1 MSLARFFIN
10 HIPDRGSVHLDESE
24 SHHAA
29 RVLRVQ
35 IGDDCLVFDGKGY
48 EGFGTIE
55 SIHKREVTIA
65 ISGKRFAPRD
75 HNGKLWFA
83 IAMPKG
89 DRQRSVIEKLVE
101 LGVDRLLPID
111 SQRSVAKLDDDSIA
125 KLHRYNLEACKQCQ
139 RNRLMQI
146 DPPMPLKSLLT
157 HIDSMSLTDRWI
169 LHPGVD
175 GLTLSDFLA
184 SHLAHRGTTEQRATS
199 PDPGAFE
206 RPKGILFAIGPEG
219 GFTTEEIEQSALH
232 GFKRLHLGDRILRV
246 ETAVASAATLGSAV
260 LGIGN
265 SSNESHRADP

>member
-1 MSLARFFIN
+1 MSLARFFVN
-10 HIPDRGSVHLDESE
+10 HIPDRGLVHLDESE

-35 IGDDCLVFDGKGY
+35 IGEDCLIFDGQGY

-75 HNGKLWFA
+75 HSGNLCFA

-111 SQRSVAKLDDDSIA
+111 SHRSVAKLDDDSIA

-146 DPPMPLKSLLT
+146 DPPSTLRSLFT
-157 HIDSMSLTDRWI
+157 NIDSKSLTDRWI
-169 LHPGVD
+169 LHPGIE
-175 GLTLSDFLA
+175 GSTLSEFLE
-184 SHLAHRGTTEQRATS
+184 SHMKPRDTADKQETAQ
-199 PDPGAFE
+199 DPSAFE
-206 RPKGILFAIGPEG
+206 RPRGILFAVGPEG
-219 GFTTEEIEQSALH
+219 GFTTEEIEQSGLH
-232 GFKRLHLGDRILRV
+232 GFKRLHLGERILRV

-265 SSNESHRADP
+265 SSARSHRAHS